1 MHVHIFHMPIAMHMS
16 DFGEMPIC
24 LVSIYGFVKDAL
36 DDIDCF
42 ATSNKYDFAIL
53 NIKIRF
59 HDVKLL
65 QNFRNQQ
72 RIGI

>member
-24 LVSIYGFVKDAL
+24 LVSIYGWVKDAL

-42 ATSNKYDFAIL
+42 ATSNKYDLAI
-53 NIKIRF
+53 
-59 HDVKLL
+59 
-65 QNFRNQQ
+65 
-72 RIGI
+72 

>member
-24 LVSIYGFVKDAL
+24 LISIYGRVKEAL

-42 ATSNKYDFAIL
+42 AMSNKYDFAIQ
-53 NIKIRF
+53 NFKNWF
-59 HDVKLL
+59 HEILIKLL
-65 QNFRNQQ
+65 QNFQN
-72 RIGI
+72 